1 MKTSSFTFGECRGV
15 FRTLLWNMSTIFSKI
30 LLHNVPPK
38 TYSVTNINE
47 TFTQLRTLFCLLF
60 ISNRNLKNTANVY
73 ESLLAI
79 IHSFKDFK
87 TFFLNLFMFPLI
99 QCICVKCIFLKYRS
113 SMWFMGLLSFFT
125 QLNILVSKVG
135 QIGKYLH
142 KNF

>member
-15 FRTLLWNMSTIFSKI
+15 FRTLLWNMSAIFSKI

-87 TFFLNLFMFPLI
+87 DIFFEFIYVPFNSVYLCQMYIFKISKFYVIYGSFLLFYS
-99 QCICVKCIFLKYRS
+99 VKHFG
-113 SMWFMGLLSFFT
+113 F
-125 QLNILVSKVG
+125 
-135 QIGKYLH
+135 
-142 KNF
+142 